1 MTSLGDQLTAL
12 AREAPMPAVAVVVF
26 TPDERLAE
34 VVHGVADLGTGR
46 PARVASWWDLA
57 SLTKV
62 LVTVP
67 EVLDL
72 VARQRIGLDQPLHA
86 AWPAARHAPFAAA
99 TVAQLLSYDAGLP
112 ATVPFFTGLAG
123 RDAIVEA
130 ALRTRLDRPVGSGAV
145 YSDVSFVVL
154 GAMVEALTGRSLAAA
169 ALERSGLRYPPL
181 PGAAVATEHCAWR
194 DRLITGEVHDE
205 NAAAMGG
212 VAGHAGAFATIG
224 LLARTGQD
232 WLAERVTTAE
242 LHRAVRRQWSS
253 NGDGE
258 RFGLGWW
265 LTPTRALGGPSAGP
279 AGYGMSGFVG
289 NRIWLEP
296 ERGYGVAVLSNRI
309 HPVRADREP
318 FTAWCARLLDL
329 VAAAVRIR
337 SPAPTPPHPTPGR

>member
-1 MTSLGDQLTAL
+1 MPETVAVTAL
-12 AREAPMPAVAVVVF
+12 GERVGALVRDAPMPAVAVAVF
-26 TPDERLAE
+26 ARDERLVE

-46 PARVASWWDLA
+46 PARVDSWWDLA

-72 VARQRIGLDQPLHA
+72 VARRRIGLDQPLHA
-86 AWPAARHAPFAAA
+86 AWPAARHAPFAGA

-112 ATVPFFTGLAG
+112 ATVTFFTGLAG
-123 RDAIVEA
+123 RDRIVEA
-130 ALRTRLDRPVGSGAV
+130 ALRTPLERPVGSGAV
-145 YSDVSFVVL
+145 YSDVNFVVL
-154 GAMVEALTGRSLAAA
+154 GAMVEALTGRSLAAVA
-169 ALERSGLRYPPL
+169 QERSGLRYPPL
-181 PGAAVATEHCAWR
+181 PGPAVATEHCGWR
-194 DRLITGEVHDE
+194 GRLITGEVHDE

-224 LLARTGQD
+224 LVARIGQD

-253 NGDGE
+253 NGD

-265 LTPTRALGGPSAGP
+265 LTPTRGLGGPSAGP

-309 HPVRADREP
+309 HPVRGDRAP
-318 FTAWCARLLDL
+318 FTAWCARLLD
-329 VAAAVRIR
+329 AVSR
-337 SPAPTPPHPTPGR
+337 SV

>member
-1 MTSLGDQLTAL
+1 MTSLGDRVIAL
-12 AREAPMPAVAVVVF
+12 AREAPMPAVAVAVF
-26 TPDERLAE
+26 TRDERLAE

-46 PARVASWWDLA
+46 AATRDTWWDLA

-72 VARQRIGLDQPLHA
+72 VARQRIGLDQPLHT

-112 ATVPFFTGLAG
+112 ATVPFYTGLTG
-123 RDAIVEA
+123 RDRIVDA
-130 ALRTRLDRPVGSGAV
+130 ALRTPLERPVGSGAV
-145 YSDVSFVVL
+145 YSDVNFVLL
-154 GAMVEALTGRSLAAA
+154 GALAEALTGTSLATAA
-169 ALERSGLRYPPL
+169 AQRSGLRYPPL
-181 PGAAVATEHCAWR
+181 PGPAVATERCGWR
-194 DRLITGEVHDE
+194 GRLITGEVHDE

-224 LLARTGQD
+224 LLAGIGQD

-265 LTPTRALGGPSAGP
+265 LAPTRALGGPSAGP
-279 AGYGMSGFVG
+279 DGYGMSGFVG

-296 ERGYGVAVLSNRI
+296 GRGYGVAVLSNRI
-309 HPVRADREP
+309 HPVRADRQP
-318 FTAWCARLLDL
+318 FNAWCARLLDL
-329 VAAAVRIR
+329 VAAA
-337 SPAPTPPHPTPGR
+337 A